1 MNTSCEDVNIA
12 RGKTITCLQS
22 SPRAKVMARDFL
34 VHVFWLPISS
44 SIKGNLSLI
53 HVTLIAANKTKN
65 SYSTLPAAG
74 ISAAT
79 VFLVIVVAAAS
90 VVAAAVAGP
99 SVKVFALLL
108 LRYSCLDS
116 SVKLT

>member
-12 RGKTITCLQS
+12 RGKTITCLES

-79 VFLVIVVAAAS
+79 VFLVS
-90 VVAAAVAGP
+90 TAAAVAGP

-108 LRYSCLDS
+108 LRYSRLDA
-116 SVKLT
+116 SVKPT

>member
-12 RGKTITCLQS
+12 RGKTITCLES

-79 VFLVIVVAAAS
+79 VFLVIIAATS
-90 VVAAAVAGP
+90 VVTAAVAGP
-99 SVKVFALLL
+99 SVAILAWMLLSSL
-108 LRYSCLDS
+108 HTVGSYYSY
-116 SVKLT
+116 